1 MYQQRETNPYQP
13 ETNPHFLGP
22 LQPERRQGLHPQP
35 TGPPVQQPR
44 HGSNPY
50 QPETNSH
57 FFIPLQPEPRQD
69 HHPQPTSPPVQQPRH
84 GANPYQPETNPH
96 FFIPLQPEP
105 RQDDHSQPT
114 IPLVQQPRRQRQR
127 EQRAKPVPVPL
138 HKSDQLVPPHK
149 LEQLHQDQRQPTHQR
164 VRGPQSQSLDGQE
177 PQDLQHHGNRQPHGL
192 LRPRNQPTKN
202 AFTWFLAIFC
212 AIFWVVIIVGGIIV
226 LIVYLVYRPRSPQFD
241 ISSATLNAAYL
252 DMGYLLNADVTL
264 LVNFS
269 NPSKRVSVDFSSMSI
284 NLNYGSTLISTQ
296 YIEPFSAARGESRF
310 ANVHMVSSQVRLPL
324 GESRRLQK
332 QMENNGIRF
341 EVRSFLRT
349 RSNFGSLL
357 RYSYWLHGQCT
368 ILVTGPPDGVMTRK
382 ACKTK
387 H

>member
-13 ETNPHFLGP
+13 ETNPHFLRP
-22 LQPERRQGLHPQP
+22 LQPELRQDHHPQP
-35 TGPPVQQPR
+35 TSPPLHQPR

-57 FFIPLQPEPRQD
+57 FLRPLQPERRQD
-69 HHPQPTSPPVQQPRH
+69 RHSQPTSPPVQQPRH
-84 GANPYQPETNPH
+84 Q
-96 FFIPLQPEP
+96 
-105 RQDDHSQPT
+105 SQ
-114 IPLVQQPRRQRQR
+114 RK
-127 EQRAKPVPVPL
+127 QRAKPVLVPQ
-138 HKSDQLVPPHK
+138 HKSKPPYQDQQIPPPK
-149 LEQLHQDQRQPTHQR
+149 SEPLHQDQGHH
-164 VRGPQSQSLDGQE
+164 SQSFDGRE
-177 PQDLQHHGNRQPHGL
+177 PHDLQHHENHQPHGL
-192 LRPRNQPTKN
+192 LQPRKQPTKN
-202 AFTWFLAIFC
+202 AFTWFLAVFC
-212 AIFWVVIIVGGIIV
+212 AIFSVVIIVGGIIV

-241 ISSATLNAAYL
+241 VSSATLNAAYL

-269 NPSKRVSVDFSSMSI
+269 NPSKRVSVDFIYMYI
-284 NLNYGSTLISTQ
+284 NLYYGSTLISAQ

-324 GESRRLQK
+324 GESQRLQK

>member
-13 ETNPHFLGP
+13 ETNPHFLRP

-35 TGPPVQQPR
+35 TSPPVQQPR
-44 HGSNPY
+44 HGS
-50 QPETNSH
+50 H
-57 FFIPLQPEPRQD
+57 
-69 HHPQPTSPPVQQPRH
+69 
-84 GANPYQPETNPH
+84 PYQPETNPH
-96 FFIPLQPEP
+96 FSIPLQPEP

-149 LEQLHQDQRQPTHQR
+149 LEPVHQDEHQPTHQR
-164 VRGPQSQSLDGQE
+164 VQGPQSQSFDGRE
-177 PQDLQHHGNRQPHGL
+177 PHDPQLHRNHQPHGRL

-202 AFTWFLAIFC
+202 AFTWFLAVFC

-284 NLNYGSTLISTQ
+284 NLIYGSTLISTQ

-310 ANVHMVSSQVRLPL
+310 ANIHMVSSQVRLPL
-324 GESRRLQK
+324 GESRRLKK